1 MSELIINGRFLTQ
14 RLTGVHRYAY
24 EMTRA
29 LHRAGVP
36 LLVVAPPGIQP
47 SYETAFPVEQTGRTA
62 SHWWEQVELPRYVRK
77 HHPGATILSFTGLGP
92 VAYSRSVM
100 TIHDLSFMANPRWF
114 SLPYYCFYRLMTP
127 LAARRAGLIITVSRF
142 SQQEITTRLHI
153 PADKIVVAYNAV
165 SDEGLHTSPEALSEP
180 LHEPYLL
187 TVSSLDPRKNLKRLI
202 EAFRQ
207 VQLPDARLYVVG
219 AAHPSFR
226 DTGINTALD
235 ERIIFLGYQD
245 DAHLRYLY
253 QHACA
258 SVYPSLFEGF
268 GLPNIEAFAQGCP
281 VLTSDIPPHR
291 EVCGEAALYCN
302 PTDTEDMTRCMERIL
317 QDEALRKQ
325 LQQAGARQVA
335 RYSWTLSAQQIL
347 TSLQQTHLIE

>member
-24 EMTRA
+24 ETTRA

-36 LLVVAPPGIQP
+36 LVVVAPQQIQA
-47 SYETAFPVEQTGRTA
+47 SYELDFPVVRTGRTA

-77 HHPGATILSFTGLGP
+77 HHRGATILSFTGLGP
-92 VAYSRSVM
+92 IAYSRSVM

-127 LAARRAGLIITVSRF
+127 LAARRAQLIITVSRF
-142 SQQEITTRLHI
+142 SQQEITTRLHV

-165 SDEGLHTSPEALSEP
+165 SDEVVQASPKALSEP

-207 VQLPDARLYVVG
+207 VGVPEARLYVVG

-226 DTGINTALD
+226 DTGIDTAAE
-235 ERIIFLGYQD
+235 ERVVFLGYKD
-245 DAHLRYLY
+245 DAHLKYLY

-258 SVYPSLFEGF
+258 LAYPSLFEGF

-281 VLTSDIPPHR
+281 VLTSDIPPLR
-291 EVCGEAALYCN
+291 EVCGEAALYCD
-302 PTDTEDMTRCMERIL
+302 PTDTADMTRCMERIL
-317 QDEALRKQ
+317 LDEPLRTQ
-325 LQQAGARQVA
+325 LRQAGIERLK

>member
-1 MSELIINGRFLTQ
+1 MSKLIINGRFLSQ

-36 LLVVAPPGIQP
+36 LVVVAPRQIQP
-47 SYETAFPVEQTGRTA
+47 SYELAFPVEQTGRTA
-62 SHWWEQVELPRYVRK
+62 SHWWEQVELPRYVQK

-92 VAYSRSVM
+92 IGYSRSVM
-100 TIHDLSFMANPRWF
+100 TIHDLSFLANPRWF

-127 LAARRAGLIITVSRF
+127 LAARRAKLIITVSRF
-142 SQQEITTRLHI
+142 SQQQIIQRLHV
-153 PADKIVVAYNAV
+153 PAGKIVVAYNAV
-165 SDEGLHTSPEALSEP
+165 SDEVLQASPKALAEP

-202 EAFRQ
+202 KAFRQ
-207 VQLPDARLYVVG
+207 VRVPEVWLYVVG

-226 DTGINTALD
+226 STGIDTAAY
-235 ERIIFLGYQD
+235 ERIVFLGYKD
-245 DAHLRYLY
+245 DAHLKYLY
-253 QHACA
+253 PHACA
-258 SVYPSLFEGF
+258 IVYPSLFEGF

-302 PTDTEDMTRCMERIL
+302 PTDTADMTRQMERL
-317 QDEALRKQ
+317 LNDSALCAQ
-325 LQQAGARQVA
+325 LKQAGTQQLK
-335 RYSWTLSAQQIL
+335 RYSWTLSAQKIV

>member
-36 LLVVAPPGIQP
+36 LLVVAPQHIQS
-47 SYETAFPVEQTGRTA
+47 SYELTFPVEQTGCTA
-62 SHWWEQVELPRYVRK
+62 SHWWEQVELPRYVRT
-77 HHPGATILSFTGLGP
+77 HHRGATILSFTGLGP
-92 VAYSRSVM
+92 IAYSRSVM

-127 LAARRAGLIITVSRF
+127 LAARRALHIITVSRF
-142 SQQEITTRLHI
+142 SQQEITTRLHV
-153 PADKIVVAYNAV
+153 PADKITVAYNAV
-165 SDEGLHTSPEALSEP
+165 SDELLHIAPKALFEP

-202 EAFRQ
+202 EAFLHVQ
-207 VQLPDARLYVVG
+207 VPDARLYVVG

-226 DTGINTALD
+226 DTGVDTAAD
-235 ERIIFLGYQD
+235 ERIVFLGYKD
-245 DAHLRYLY
+245 DAYLRYLY

-291 EVCGEAALYCN
+291 EVCGEAALYCDPN
-302 PTDTEDMTRCMERIL
+302 NTADMTRCMERIL
-317 QDEALRKQ
+317 QDKALRQQ
-325 LQQAGARQVA
+325 LQQAGAQQLTRF
-335 RYSWTLSAQQIL
+335 SWTLSAQQIV